1 MALNNGLRSSSK
13 LLAFADPLLS
23 RSVSRG
29 IHSTGVKS
37 MGGGHGHGHGHD
49 EPYYLHAKHMYNLDR
64 MKNQKLKMSLAVFT
78 AFGIGVAVPVYAVVF
93 QQKKTA
99 SA

>member
-1 MALNNGLRSSSK
+1 MAMNNGVKSASK
-13 LLAFADPLLS
+13 LLASSQSLLS
-23 RSVSRG
+23 KSANRG
-29 IHSTGVKS
+29 FHSTGVKR
-37 MGGGHGHGHGHD
+37 MGGGHGHGHD

-64 MKNQKLKMSLAVFT
+64 MKYQGLKMSLGVFT
-78 AFGIGVAVPVYAVVF
+78 AFSIGVVVPVYAVIF

>member
-1 MALNNGLRSSSK
+1 MPVK
-13 LLAFADPLLS
+13 LQMVSLLTFLT
-23 RSVSRG
+23 VSRG
-29 IHSTGVKS
+29 IHSTGVRR
-37 MGGGHGHGHGHD
+37 MGGGHGHGHD
-49 EPYYLHAKHMYNLDR
+49 EPYYLHSKHMYNLDR

-78 AFGIGVAVPVYAVVF
+78 AFSIGVIVPVYAVIF